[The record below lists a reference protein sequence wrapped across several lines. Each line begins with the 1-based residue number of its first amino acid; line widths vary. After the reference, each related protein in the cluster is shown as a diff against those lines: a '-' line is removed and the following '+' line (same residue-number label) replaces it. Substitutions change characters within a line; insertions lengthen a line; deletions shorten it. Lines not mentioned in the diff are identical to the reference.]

1 MARRRR
7 DGRRESNIYQIF
19 VISPSVIFLL
29 KNDSSLVRGSLCW
42 TAARAVPTVRRRLLR
57 IVRNSLWLSLT
68 HYATPPFP
76 QKSRSARLFGCK
88 RSHDGS
94 LSLPTFADY
103 RTAARVVPTVE
114 YIFHSVRS
122 THFFSLF
129 TFHSSLPDRA
139 FAIVYAIP
147 YSIKI
152 LGGFA

>member
-42 TAARAVPTVRRRLLR
+42 TAARAVPTVRRRLHR
-57 IVRNSLWLSLT
+57 IVRNSLLLFLT

-88 RSHDGS
+88 RPHDGS
-94 LSLPTFADY
+94 LSLPTFADF
-103 RTAARVVPTVE
+103 
-114 YIFHSVRS
+114 YIAFSRKLHIS
-122 THFFSLF
+122 TIIKRREQAPALHCEIE
-129 TFHSSLPDRA
+129 
-139 FAIVYAIP
+139 IV
-147 YSIKI
+147 
-152 LGGFA
+152 G